1 MTSEESLDL
10 AYEVQRPGSSLQGG
24 LQARATALLLRQA
37 LQRAVEEAWRK
48 AGYEPVRSM
57 RAQLL
62 CLRGMVDEATAEEAT
77 DLWGQLSV
85 ICHHHPYALAPTS
98 DEVDAIRARVHKT
111 VLRLRSTVGKSGA
124 ESGAA
129 GGSRT

>member
-10 AYEVQRPGSSLQGG
+10 AYEVLLPGSPLQGG
-24 LQARATALLLRQA
+24 LRARAAALLLRQA
-37 LQRAVEEAWRK
+37 LERAVAGAWRK

-62 CLRGMVDEATAEEAT
+62 CLRGLVDEATAEEAT
-77 DLWGQLSV
+77 DLWGQLSG

-98 DEVDAIRARVHKT
+98 DELSDIKARVHD
-111 VLRLRSTVGKSGA
+111 VASRLRSTVG
-124 ESGAA
+124 
-129 GGSRT
+129 